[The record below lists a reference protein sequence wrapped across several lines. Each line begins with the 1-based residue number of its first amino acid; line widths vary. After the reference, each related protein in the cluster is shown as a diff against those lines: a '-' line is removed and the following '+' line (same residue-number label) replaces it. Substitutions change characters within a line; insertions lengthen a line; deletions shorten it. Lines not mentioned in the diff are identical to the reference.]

1 MAWKPTEEEWI
12 KFQKDLKKQGVNVN
26 TSSKSAFVPSQKP
39 STTPKKPAQNPAQPV
54 QNRRK
59 GVMGILDT
67 VKGKVKSFQDEN
79 ERKREQSE
87 REKYRRES
95 KTIHIRN
102 RSLPKIES
110 IAKKFGASVEALD
123 TEAYVYKTEG
133 NRTNGIHIRYGE
145 NGNVIYHKL
154 SVKFTKSAKSSH
166 IIKGITSAAH
176 KAKAIREELGEA
188 GEAIKGAMGDGKG
201 NMFEDP
207 NFGGAFNA
215 GSRSS
220 GGSSSGRSSGTK
232 KKRSSQPRNPDQ
244 IYPDIKW

>member
-12 KFQKDLKKQGVNVN
+12 KFQKDLKRQGVNVN
-26 TSSKSAFVPSQKP
+26 TSSESAFVP
-39 STTPKKPAQNPAQPV
+39 PKKPTQKPQQKPAQPV

-67 VKGKVKSFQDEN
+67 VKQKVKTSLDPN
-79 ERKREQSE
+79 ARDKAREQAQ
-87 REKYRRES
+87 RDKARRET
-95 KTIHIRN
+95 KMLKKKHHY
-102 RSLPKIES
+102 LPQIQKI
-110 IAKKFGASVEALD
+110 ARRYGAEVEALD
-123 TEAYVYKTEG
+123 TAAYVYKTEG
-133 NRTNGIHIRYGE
+133 NRQKGVHINYGE
-145 NGNVIYHKL
+145 GPATISRKL
-154 SVKFTKSAKSSH
+154 EVAFTKSATSSRV
-166 IIKGITSAAH
+166 IKGITNAAH

-215 GSRSS
+215 GRSS
-220 GGSSSGRSSGTK
+220 GGSSGRSSGTK